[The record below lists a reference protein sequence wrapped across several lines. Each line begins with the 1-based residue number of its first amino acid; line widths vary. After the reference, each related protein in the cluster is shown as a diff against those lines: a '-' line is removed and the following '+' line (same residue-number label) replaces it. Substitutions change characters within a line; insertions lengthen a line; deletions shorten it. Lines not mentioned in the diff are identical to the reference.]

1 MFNKKKIEE
10 LEKRIERLENIIQ
23 ENERKEIEKPNYF
36 NNNKG
41 V

>member
-1 MFNKKKIEE
+1 MFNKKRIEE
-10 LEKRIERLENIIQ
+10 LEKRVEELENIIKGQ
-23 ENERKEIEKPNYF
+23 DEKEEEPKYF